1 MKSGEHKEYL
11 YKYIEK
17 KMREMLRWNT
27 FSHDYST
34 NKRLRIGKKKEKNET
49 KRNKREREFV
59 DENSCWLTCL
69 FAKERIQPR
78 CFLFF
83 LAPPSTYTHTQRYIE
98 RLFAF
103 YFVRACFS
111 SFPLLFFLDIENV
124 LYSWLFYKCE
134 MFVRVVL
141 SIFLSVHSLKHNVL

>member
-59 DENSCWLTCL
+59 DENSCWL
-69 FAKERIQPR
+69 
-78 CFLFF
+78 
-83 LAPPSTYTHTQRYIE
+83 
-98 RLFAF
+98 
-103 YFVRACFS
+103 
-111 SFPLLFFLDIENV
+111 
-124 LYSWLFYKCE
+124 
-134 MFVRVVL
+134 
-141 SIFLSVHSLKHNVL
+141 